1 MSVLI
6 ENVLEVDWKAP
17 VNPSQDSANKSCA
30 RRGDEH
36 SLYLEFCT
44 SEHTHHRHIDKV
56 GTLMSSFPG
65 DQSEPQVRSG
75 RFENHA
81 VQV

>member
-1 MSVLI
+1 MLI
-6 ENVLEVDWKAP
+6 ENVLEVYWKAP
-17 VNPSQDSANKSCA
+17 VNPSQDPADKSYA
-30 RRGDEH
+30 RHGDTH
-36 SLYLEFCT
+36 HLCLEFCVF
-44 SEHTHHRHIDKV
+44 EHTHHRHIDKV
-56 GTLMSSFPG
+56 GTLMSPFPG